1 MIIRKLR
8 LEKGFSQEQL
18 AQFAG
23 ISTRTLQRI
32 ERGANASPE
41 TLKCLASVLET
52 DFAIL
57 WKDQQMPIQTE
68 GAALNPAANAREVN
82 KREVRKE
89 VRRETEREA
98 EKEAMEYVRDIKG
111 FYAHLFT
118 FAIIMTGL
126 AGVNLLLIPGYPWVL
141 WVLLGWGIGLLSHG
155 LNVFELVNFF
165 GPDWERRQIE
175 KRMRR
180 RQP

>member
-32 ERGANASPE
+32 ERGGNASPE

-68 GAALNPAANAREVN
+68 GAALNPAANTREV
-82 KREVRKE
+82 KRE

-98 EKEAMEYVRDIKG
+98 EKEAME
-111 FYAHLFT
+111 LS
-118 FAIIMTGL
+118 
-126 AGVNLLLIPGYPWVL
+126 LIH
-141 WVLLGWGIGLLSHG
+141 I
-155 LNVFELVNFF
+155 
-165 GPDWERRQIE
+165 
-175 KRMRR
+175 
-180 RQP
+180 

>member
-57 WKDQQMPIQTE
+57 WKDQQMSIETE
-68 GAALNPAANAREVN
+68 GAALNPAANAREV
-82 KREVRKE
+82 KRE

-98 EKEAMEYVRDIKG
+98 EKEAIEYVRDIKG

-118 FAIIMTGL
+118 FAIIMIGL
-126 AGVNLLLIPGYPWVL
+126 AGVNLFLTPGYPWVL

-165 GPDWERRQIE
+165 GPDWERRQIA